1 MEISPIIWRVAEHV
15 SYKEQGNTIDC
26 VVHTLLNICG
36 VINEHLAIESIE
48 NIQTLRYWIAAKVLN
63 LKDESIFIYKEVLD
77 NSVVS
82 NTKNILMSKTEG
94 MELKRLQ
101 HENKKQKFAE
111 IYGIIDIRK
120 YILEQQMIS
129 HVDVESDDTESVKSV
144 KQIFFYRW

>member
-1 MEISPIIWRVAEHV
+1 M
-15 SYKEQGNTIDC
+15 
-26 VVHTLLNICG
+26 HTLLNICG

-48 NIQTLRYWIAAKVLN
+48 NIQTLQYWIAAKVLN

-82 NTKNILMSKTEG
+82 NIKNILMSKTDG

>member
-1 MEISPIIWRVAEHV
+1 M
-15 SYKEQGNTIDC
+15 
-26 VVHTLLNICG
+26 HTLLNICG
-36 VINEHLAIESIE
+36 VISEHLAIESIE

-82 NTKNILMSKTEG
+82 NIKNILMSKTEG